1 MKCHGNSIA
10 TWSKSCYS
18 NVYSCVF
25 TCGPPGVLELTVDNR
40 TISGE
45 TINAVERLSL
55 YPEIIT
61 AFVYR
66 VTESQVSQGLM
77 GFFCYL
83 IYQHLEFIFGG
94 LAMYMS
100 QHILANKG
108 NHILTFF
115 YS

>member
-1 MKCHGNSIA
+1 M
-10 TWSKSCYS
+10 KSCYS
-18 NVYSCVF
+18 NLYSCVF
-25 TCGPPGVLELTVDNR
+25 TCGLPGVLELTVDNR

-77 GFFCYL
+77 GFFCYVKIWIWCL
-83 IYQHLEFIFGG
+83 FLEGWGI
-94 LAMYMS
+94 YMS
-100 QHILANKG
+100 RHIRTKRG
-108 NHILTFF
+108 ITFP